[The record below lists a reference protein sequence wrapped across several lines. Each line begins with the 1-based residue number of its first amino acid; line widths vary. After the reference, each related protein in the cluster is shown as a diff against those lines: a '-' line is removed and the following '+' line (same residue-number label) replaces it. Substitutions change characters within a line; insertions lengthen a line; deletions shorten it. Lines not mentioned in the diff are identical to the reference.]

1 MTRIYVGPTAVY
13 SLGQIGELSLLSS
26 FDGTVVV
33 PEPVVAESTT
43 EPTATN
49 LEELLDGDDV
59 ETASEAAADME
70 RTQRLLGEKDVGAA
84 ASVIAGVLAHRDP
97 DDRSAVAVV
106 SEDRTV
112 RRMARGL
119 GAEVT
124 SSFGVVVRAT
134 LEDKYLSP
142 TQAKRIVRR
151 IDQHGMHLT
160 GELRER
166 AVGEIDG

>member
-1 MTRIYVGPTAVY
+1 MTRIYVGPTALY
-13 SLGQIGELSLLSS
+13 SLGQVGELSLLDA
-26 FDGTVVV
+26 FDGDIVI
-33 PEPVVAESTT
+33 PKPVIDEVKV

-49 LEELLDGDDV
+49 LTEYRENGIDTGVD
-59 ETASEAAADME
+59 EAHIDQA
-70 RTQRLLGEKDVGAA
+70 RSLLGDSDLGPAVT
-84 ASVIAGVLAHRDP
+84 VLAGVLAHRDS

-112 RRMARGL
+112 RRMAQGL

-124 SSFGVVVRAT
+124 SSFGVVVRAAI
-134 LEDKYLSP
+134 EDKYLKP

-166 AVGEIDG
+166 AVGEVA

>member
-1 MTRIYVGPTAVY
+1 MTRIYVGPTTVY
-13 SLGQIGELSLLSS
+13 SLGQVGELSLLGS
-26 FDGTVVV
+26 FDGDVVI
-33 PEPVVAESTT
+33 PESVAEASAV
-43 EPTATN
+43 EPTGTN
-49 LEELLDGDDV
+49 LEDLLDGDDV
-59 ETASEAAADME
+59 TVTTDDEAHLDRAE
-70 RTQRLLGEKDVGAA
+70 SLLGEKDVGVA
-84 ASVIAGVLAHRDP
+84 ASVVAGVLADRDT

-134 LEDKYLSP
+134 LEDKYLSQS
-142 TQAKRIVRR
+142 QAKRIVRR

-166 AVGEIDG
+166 AVGEIAE

>member
-13 SLGQIGELSLLSS
+13 SLGQVGELSLLSS
-26 FDGTVVV
+26 FDGDVVV
-33 PEPVVAESTT
+33 PEPVVAESTV

-59 ETASEAAADME
+59 ETTSRDETDME
-70 RTQRLLGEKDVGAA
+70 RTQRLLGKKNVGTA
-84 ASVIAGVLAHRDP
+84 ASVIAGVLADRDP

-112 RRMARGL
+112 RRMVRGL

>member
-13 SLGQIGELSLLSS
+13 SLGQVGELSLLSS
-26 FDGTVVV
+26 FDGDVAI
-33 PEPVVAESTT
+33 PEPVVDESTV

-49 LEELLDGDDV
+49 LDDLLDGDDAAETTDHGEQV
-59 ETASEAAADME
+59 ERAES
-70 RTQRLLGEKDVGAA
+70 LLGEKDVGSAVA
-84 ASVIAGVLAHRDP
+84 VLAGVLAHRDP
-97 DDRSAVAVV
+97 EDRSAVAVV

-134 LEDKYLSP
+134 LEDKYLSQ

-151 IDQHGMHLT
+151 IDQHGTHLT

-166 AVGEIDG
+166 AVGEISE